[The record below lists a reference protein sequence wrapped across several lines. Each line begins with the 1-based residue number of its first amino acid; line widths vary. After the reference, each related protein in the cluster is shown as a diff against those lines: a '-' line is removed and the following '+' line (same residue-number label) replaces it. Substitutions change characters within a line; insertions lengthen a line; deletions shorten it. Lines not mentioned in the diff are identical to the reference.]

1 MIIEVKA
8 KARSMFSSQGNPVLH
23 QYVITVEDRHSKITF
38 FQSYDTIIA
47 RREYIDGQ
55 VFITLDKHFWSYSRT
70 TGKYR
75 NIYLGETK
83 KETLKKIDSG
93 EYELSEL
100 N

>member
-1 MIIEVKA
+1 MITEVKA

-23 QYVITVEDRHSKITF
+23 QYVITLEDKDSRVTF
-38 FQSYDTIIA
+38 FQSYDTIIV
-47 RREYIDGQ
+47 RREYVNGE

-75 NIYLGETK
+75 NIFLGETK

-93 EYELSEL
+93 EYELAEL